1 MNEHDIVVLQED
13 FKQFKKGSVGTI
25 IYIYGGKLNNKV
37 HALVEFSNNE
47 TEIIPLINLK
57 LK

>member
-47 TEIIPLINLK
+47 TETIPLTNLK